1 MNEISGTKTAR
12 RFGFGWLGAISFGGV
27 LSFVLFL
34 VGASNFDEL
43 MVKLGLRSVV
53 HTEQSRTYAFGD
65 VIVSVQQ
72 THVEN
77 LGRNGVAYRSVAE
90 VSVDGVPRRKSEDG
104 AFVQENGSNV
114 TFGTARQAWVSAP
127 PFSTA
132 RAVAF
137 CNVTARYKF
146 GIPVYHYNTGIQ
158 YRATGLTDMTA
169 VDRAD
174 PMFAVA
180 QRAAEAEGVADTTNA
195 RIGADGATDFLEE
208 GLTMRWGFCDDYE
221 LPKL

>member
-1 MNEISGTKTAR
+1 MNEISGTTTTR
-12 RFGFGWLGAISFGGV
+12 RFGLGWLSAISFGGV

-53 HTEQSRTYAFGD
+53 HAEQSRTYAFGD

-77 LGRNGVAYRSVAE
+77 LSRNGVAYHSVTQVFA
-90 VSVDGVPRRKSEDG
+90 DGVAHRKVDDG
-104 AFVQENGSNV
+104 AFVQENGSKV

-132 RAVAF
+132 KTVAF

-146 GIPVYHYNTGIQ
+146 GVPVYHYNTGIQ
-158 YRATGLTDMTA
+158 YGATGLTEMTA
-169 VDRAD
+169 NDQAD

-180 QRAAEAEGVADTTNA
+180 QRAAEAEGVADITSA
-195 RIGADGATDFLEE
+195 RVGVNGVTDFLEE